1 MKAWSEA
8 GTRFAVDHG
17 YTAEGLQKTFLVIT
31 GEDARIKSNAFF
43 EIAKSL
49 KMPWRALRL
58 FRIIPRPLRDAVYSL
73 IARNRYQWFGY
84 EENCLVVASEE
95 QHRFVS

>member
-1 MKAWSEA
+1 VKAWSKA
-8 GTRFAVDHG
+8 GTRFAVEHG
-17 YTAEGLQKTFLVIT
+17 YTAEDLQKTFLIVT
-31 GEDARIKSNAFF
+31 GEEARIKSNAFF
-43 EIAKSL
+43 EIAKSF

-58 FRIIPRPLRDAVYSL
+58 FRIIRRSLRDAVYSL
-73 IARNRYQWFGY
+73 IAKNRYLWFGY